1 MLAAIQQSKVSYQVC
16 SAYQRGVKRG
26 VHHHHHRHHHHH
38 IHCGR
43 CAPVF
48 AVIPEAASARALA
61 PASLPVLPAERV
73 TGAFRMKHF
82 DVWHNLC
89 AMKMGTDAMLLGSW
103 VHPGAACRILDVGC
117 GTGVLA
123 LMAVQR
129 SQPNAHVEAIDVD
142 ADACTQATQNVRA
155 SPWPDRVRVLNMSLQ
170 NLVAQVAAVSSSTK
184 SSPGS
189 ICSPSKSSAGGPC
202 GQYDLIISNPPFF
215 QDSFKTLQQ
224 AREARIARKRRRGGW
239 ALLKQPTQEN
249 AAHSVTANPVS
260 SQPTPSISGRE
271 APAHGLESCRSS
283 RDGDLQEPCL
293 STGEEQMQAQSGQP
307 ASAASAS
314 YASKDR
320 RERRVLARHAD
331 ANQGLN
337 YKELAEGASKLLVSP
352 LTCSN
357 LGVFRLAT
365 NIYECFPGPSHKRVS
380 GHTCLQVLCPLSAYL
395 ALCNCAERSL
405 CCAIIWLLLLSC
417 FGKLSIIQ
425 PDPACVAFLQKCSKE
440 PSGLPR
446 FSANR
451 FSLQDWVA
459 TVTYGC
465 NQCLLVIR
473 IPNPEFYAPIASL

>member
-337 YKELAEGASKLLVSP
+337 YKELAEGASKLLVP
-352 LTCSN
+352 
-357 LGVFRLAT
+357 GGRLCLILPALQGEADRFIAT
-365 NIYECFPGPSHKRVS
+365 ARAEGLILVSSFLFWLCF
-380 GHTCLQVLCPLSAYL
+380 
-395 ALCNCAERSL
+395 
-405 CCAIIWLLLLSC
+405 
-417 FGKLSIIQ
+417 
-425 PDPACVAFLQKCSKE
+425 
-440 PSGLPR
+440 
-446 FSANR
+446 
-451 FSLQDWVA
+451 
-459 TVTYGC
+459 
-465 NQCLLVIR
+465 
-473 IPNPEFYAPIASL
+473 